1 MKGWTSKI
9 FIYFNSF
16 KHNIWKTIQ
25 TYFLHPLQTVFS
37 FQEHMWKVWSH
48 FLKKGLLVELSLLIN
63 EVLWMN
69 EIQMWFSCTLPKTS
83 CSGCRIQTEWS
94 QPAAA
99 AAGNTGVQ
107 IHLRQLLTSSLFIG
121 AKSSTHGLGRPYWTI
136 AHLIRHH
143 RNHEA
148 LGVLS
153 SPYTGLKIYFRG
165 FLIFFQDFLNA
176 DRDCRGC
183 FHDNWPF
190 SPHSYS
196 FISPYS
202 FQQVWTCVAKQ
213 A

>member
-1 MKGWTSKI
+1 MVSGKTHLNII
-9 FIYFNSF
+9 FEKQSRPTFYTHCKLF
-16 KHNIWKTIQ
+16 
-25 TYFLHPLQTVFS
+25 

-121 AKSSTHGLGRPYWTI
+121 AKNSTRGLGRPYWTM

-153 SPYTGLKIYFRG
+153 SLQDLVKNLLQGLFNFFPRFPKCWQRLIYRQTSP
-165 FLIFFQDFLNA
+165 L
-176 DRDCRGC
+176 CRGC
-183 FHDNWPF
+183 FHENWPF

-196 FISPYS
+196 FISPY
-202 FQQVWTCVAKQ
+202 
-213 A
+213 

>member
-1 MKGWTSKI
+1 MTMVSGKTHLNII
-9 FIYFNSF
+9 FEKQSRPTFYTHCKLFF
-16 KHNIWKTIQ
+16 
-25 TYFLHPLQTVFS
+25 F

-121 AKSSTHGLGRPYWTI
+121 AKSSTHGLGRPYWTM
-136 AHLIRHH
+136 AHLITGTTRHS
-143 RNHEA
+143 E
-148 LGVLS
+148 
-153 SPYTGLKIYFRG
+153 
-165 FLIFFQDFLNA
+165 
-176 DRDCRGC
+176 
-183 FHDNWPF
+183 F
-190 SPHSYS
+190 SPV
-196 FISPYS
+196 P
-202 FQQVWTCVAKQ
+202 TPG
-213 A
+213 